1 MGAKQKVVGGI
12 IVAGVSM
19 VAASPVLMS
28 FLGVWEGNGQN
39 VVYADKLAGGLPTV
53 CKGVTKWT
61 SPYPVRIGEYW
72 SPAKCE
78 QVERHVVVQTQRA
91 LSKCIKVPIP
101 QGTFDA
107 LTSHAHN
114 FGWNRTCNSA
124 TVREIN
130 KGNIKQG
137 CYFLAQKQDG
147 SPNWSFAGKVFY
159 RGLYN
164 RRLAER
170 SELCLRDLE

>member
-61 SPYPVRIGEYW
+61 SPYPVIVGEYW
-72 SPAKCE
+72 PPKKCE
-78 QVERHVVVQTQRA
+78 KVERHVVVQTQRA
-91 LSKCIKVPIP
+91 LSKCIKTPVP

>member
-61 SPYPVRIGEYW
+61 SPYPVIVGEHW
-72 SPAKCE
+72 SPKKCE

-91 LSKCIKVPIP
+91 LSKCIKTPIP

-124 TVREIN
+124 SVREIN

-147 SPNWSFAGKVFY
+147 SPNWSFAGGIFY

-170 SELCLRDLE
+170 SELCMRDLE